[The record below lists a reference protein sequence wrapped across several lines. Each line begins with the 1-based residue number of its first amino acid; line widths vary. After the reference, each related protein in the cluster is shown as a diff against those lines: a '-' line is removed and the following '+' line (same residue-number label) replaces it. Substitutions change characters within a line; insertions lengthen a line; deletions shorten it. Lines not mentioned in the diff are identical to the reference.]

1 MPNPCRIVTL
11 LQSLIDCEVVLILQN
26 PTFVGIIERRLK
38 VLWDLFLAK
47 LLLNAVDDRHD
58 SLDISIEHI
67 TFL

>member
-1 MPNPCRIVTL
+1 MPGSCRIVTL